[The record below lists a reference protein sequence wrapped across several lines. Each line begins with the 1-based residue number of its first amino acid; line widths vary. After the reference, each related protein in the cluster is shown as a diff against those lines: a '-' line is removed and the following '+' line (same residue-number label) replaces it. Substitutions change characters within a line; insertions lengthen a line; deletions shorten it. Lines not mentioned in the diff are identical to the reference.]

1 MSTTEPTPAEI
12 VDRYTDELY
21 HRRNLDALDD
31 LIADPFVRHEP
42 DGSRLTLTL
51 QEAKLRIAAFHEQ
64 FRSMR
69 FANRKVVQDAESVA
83 TAYEADLVDQN
94 GDVVTICGIEIFTIS
109 GGRITDVWNPPA
121 GNGSWG

>member
-42 DGSRLTLTL
+42 DGSRVTLTL

-64 FRSMR
+64 FR
-69 FANRKVVQDAESVA
+69 
-83 TAYEADLVDQN
+83 
-94 GDVVTICGIEIFTIS
+94 
-109 GGRITDVWNPPA
+109 
-121 GNGSWG
+121 

>member
-31 LIADPFVRHEP
+31 LIADPIVRHEP
-42 DGSRLTLTL
+42 DGSRVTLTL

-69 FANRKVVQDAESVA
+69 FTNRKVVQDAESVA